1 MILTDAFARTRVL
14 VTGAGGFIGT
24 HLCRRLRG
32 LGAQVHGT
40 TRLLKAGAAPDVQWT
55 ATGLDDEA
63 TLTTLLCSIKPDV
76 VFHLAGPTSGSRS
89 LEMVLPNLHGNLVT
103 TVNVLRAAAEAG
115 SARVVLAGSMEA
127 PRHDEFVVGSPYA
140 AAKQA
145 CQLYAQ
151 FFANL
156 HGTAVTV
163 ARIFM
168 AYGPGDTAFHRL
180 VPYVMRSL
188 LRGEPPRLSSGNR
201 PIDWIYIDDVVEG
214 LLRIALTPGLAGEGV
229 DLGTGHATEVR
240 ALVERL
246 VQITGS
252 DIRPEFGAVPDR
264 PLESVTVADVAWTK
278 ARVGWEPVTALDE
291 GLRRTFEYYRRRLG
305 EGC

>member
-1 MILTDAFARTRVL
+1 MITTDAFSGARVL
-14 VTGAGGFIGT
+14 VTGAGGFIGA
-24 HLCRRLRG
+24 HLCRRLRN

-40 TRLLKAGAAPDVQWT
+40 TRLLKADAAPDVQWIATELADEAALT
-55 ATGLDDEA
+55 AT
-63 TLTTLLCSIKPDV
+63 LCSMKPDV

-115 SARVVLAGSMEA
+115 SARIILAGSMEA
-127 PRHDEFVVGSPYA
+127 PRRDEFVVGSPYA

-151 FFANL
+151 FFAKL
-156 HGTAVTV
+156 HGTAVTL

-168 AYGPGDTAFHRL
+168 VYGPGDNAFNRL

-188 LRGEPPRLSSGNR
+188 LRGETPRLSSGNR

-214 LLRIALTPGLAGEGV
+214 LLRIALTPGLAEEPV
-229 DLGTGHATEVR
+229 DLGTGGATTVR
-240 ALVERL
+240 SLVERI

-264 PLESVTVADVAWTK
+264 PLESVTVADLARTK
-278 ARVGWEPVTALDE
+278 ASLGWEPVTGLDE
-291 GLRRTFEYYRRRLG
+291 GLRSTIEYYRRQLADS
-305 EGC
+305 